1 MSKMTRKPE
10 ATFRDAVDRHLP
22 ATVHRQGGA
31 TTFSNGT
38 PDRYYEGRGGVLWA
52 EYKYAPKL
60 PKVLDL
66 VHGTST
72 PKLSALQARWLRRA
86 AGNGVAVCVVLGWPE
101 GGVILP
107 GTEWSYL
114 LPADRLREKM
124 LTKREIAVEIA
135 RLVGELPTDETA

>member
-1 MSKMTRKPE
+1 MTRKPE

-66 VHGTST
+66 VHGAST

-86 AGNGVAVCVVLGWPE
+86 TGNGVAVCVVLGWPE

-124 LTKREIAVEIA
+124 LTRREIAVEIA

>member
-1 MSKMTRKPE
+1 MTRKPE

-38 PDRYYEGRGGVLWA
+38 PDRYYEGRGGALWA

-66 VHGTST
+66 VHGAST

-114 LPADRLREKM
+114 LPADRLRQKM
-124 LTKREIAVEIA
+124 LTRREIAVEIA